1 MKSRSPESSPVP
13 PGRWTP
19 WQTTLYCAT
28 LSTALLLWS
37 ILQFEGSIA
46 ARCCGIAILGLFLP
60 LAHSRT
66 WQRSLA
72 ALAIV
77 ILIAAFVP
85 TRSAPQPPVLAA
97 LAFLILT
104 PRATPIPQ
112 VLALAAIVAS
122 LTMSP
127 PSQWP
132 WILIALPVLIPP
144 SWIPGITPSKQERL
158 FYDGHCGLCHHT
170 VQFILAEDY
179 EGSRFRFAPL
189 DSDTFRKTIPEQTR
203 HALPDSVVVW
213 IPEREAALTRSAA
226 ALHVMRRLGGYWRAL
241 AAVASLIPASVLDT
255 AYDAI
260 ARVRKRIF
268 ASPQEACPLMPRE
281 LRSRFDL

>member
-1 MKSRSPESSPVP
+1 MKSLSPETSPLP
-13 PGRWTP
+13 PGQWTP
-19 WQTTLYCAT
+19 WQTTLYCAA

-37 ILQFEGSIA
+37 VLPSEGSIA
-46 ARCCGIAILGLFLP
+46 ARCSIAVLGLFLP
-60 LAHSRT
+60 IAHSKT

-72 ALAIV
+72 GLAIV
-77 ILIAAFVP
+77 ILIATFVP
-85 TRSAPQPPVLAA
+85 TRSAPQPPMLAA

-104 PRATPIPQ
+104 PRATPVPQ
-112 VLALAAIVAS
+112 LFALAAIGAS

-144 SWIPGITPSKQERL
+144 SCVPGISPSTQERL
-158 FYDGHCGLCHHT
+158 FYDGHCGLCHHA
-170 VQFILAEDY
+170 VQFLLAEDHD
-179 EGSRFRFAPL
+179 GSRFRYAPL
-189 DSDTFRKTIPEQTR
+189 DSGVFRNTIPEVTR
-203 HALPDSVVVW
+203 QALPDSVVVW
-213 IPEREAALTRSAA
+213 IPEPGTALTRSAA
-226 ALHVMRRLGGYWRAL
+226 ALHAMRRLGGYWRAL
-241 AAVASLIPASVLDT
+241 AAVASLIPGSVLDT

-268 ASPQEACPLMPRE
+268 ASPQEACPLIPRE